1 MRLLVV
7 GAGGHAKVVVDTA
20 LAAGWEI
27 AGIVGLAT
35 DVPDV
40 LGFPVTT
47 DDDGIEAD
55 AFIIAIGDNATRARY
70 FAEYRAKGLPGARVI
85 HPSAIVSPSATIAE
99 GALVVGGVVVNALAR
114 IGENAILN
122 TSCAVDHDV
131 VVGDHVLVGP
141 ASCLCGAVRLD
152 EGVTFGAGATAAP
165 LTHVGAWSVCGAG
178 AAVVTDLPARM
189 VCVGVPAKPVHPVGA

>member
-27 AGIVGLAT
+27 AGIVGLPT
-35 DVPDV
+35 DPPDV
-40 LGFPVTT
+40 LGLPVTT
-47 DDDGIEAD
+47 DGSAIAAD
-55 AFIIAIGDNATRARY
+55 AFIIAIGDNAARARF
-70 FAEYRAKGLPGARVI
+70 FAEYRAAGMTAARVI
-85 HPSAIVSPSATIAE
+85 HPSAVISSSATIGE
-99 GALVVGGVVVNALAR
+99 GTLVVGGVVVNAMAH

-122 TSCAVDHDV
+122 TSCAIDHDV

-178 AAVVTDLPARM
+178 AAVVTDLPAGM
-189 VCVGVPAKPVHPVGA
+189 VCVGVPAKPIHPIGA